1 VPLLDYSIFLICQS
15 WMVHSFF
22 QDEYYIV
29 AEIGIYD
36 GFFFFFFF
44 CVRAH
49 LVKMVWLTRVSS
61 SSTLL
66 HMLEVHY
73 MC

>member
-29 AEIGIYD
+29 AEIGIYV

-44 CVRAH
+44 LCARAFGQNG
-49 LVKMVWLTRVSS
+49 LVNSCLIFFHIAS
-61 SSTLL
+61 
-66 HMLEVHY
+66 HA
-73 MC
+73 